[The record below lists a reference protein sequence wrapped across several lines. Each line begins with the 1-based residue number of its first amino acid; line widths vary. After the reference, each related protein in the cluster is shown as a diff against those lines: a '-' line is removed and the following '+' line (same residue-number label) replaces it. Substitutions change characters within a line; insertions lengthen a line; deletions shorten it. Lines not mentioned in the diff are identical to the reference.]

1 MFNQT
6 TKTLK
11 IFLFSLFFILC
22 FSFCSSVF
30 AAKIFFDS
38 EIKYPKLDE
47 VFQIDV
53 YLNTQN
59 QEINGL
65 EGKIIFSKDKLNLQE
80 IKVVDS
86 AVNLWF
92 DQPHLNIHQDYQEVM
107 FGGIIPGSYNEERGL
122 ILSLIFRA
130 IDNGEVAL
138 SFKDLKGSL
147 GDGSGTEIEI
157 TSLPLSLF
165 ISSGGLNIIEKKPEI
180 IDNIPP
186 EEFYPTISQSQ
197 DIFDNQWFVV
207 FSTEDKQSGID
218 HYEIAEK
225 RDNEVLNYID
235 DLNWRIAVNPQI
247 LNDQKLKSYV
257 YIKAVDKAGN
267 RRIIPLY
274 PINSWFWYEK
284 PIIWVIIIII
294 ISLVVILIKILCQ
307 KRLKLRNNI

>member
-1 MFNQT
+1 M
-6 TKTLK
+6 
-11 IFLFSLFFILC
+11 
-22 FSFCSSVF
+22 
-30 AAKIFFDS
+30 
-38 EIKYPKLDE
+38 
-47 VFQIDV
+47 
-53 YLNTQN
+53 
-59 QEINGL
+59 
-65 EGKIIFSKDKLNLQE
+65 
-80 IKVVDS
+80 
-86 AVNLWF
+86 
-92 DQPHLNIHQDYQEVM
+92 
-107 FGGIIPGSYNEERGL
+107 
-122 ILSLIFRA
+122 
-130 IDNGEVAL
+130 
-138 SFKDLKGSL
+138 
-147 GDGSGTEIEI
+147 
-157 TSLPLSLF
+157 
-165 ISSGGLNIIEKKPEI
+165 
-180 IDNIPP
+180 
-186 EEFYPTISQSQ
+186 
-197 DIFDNQWFVV
+197 V